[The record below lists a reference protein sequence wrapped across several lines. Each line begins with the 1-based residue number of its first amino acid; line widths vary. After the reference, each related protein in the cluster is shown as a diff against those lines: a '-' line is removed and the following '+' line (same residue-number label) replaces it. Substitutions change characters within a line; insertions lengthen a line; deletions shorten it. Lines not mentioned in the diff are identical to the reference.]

1 MGKGAFQTCEIWKT
15 HRVRFPLDIL
25 VPLERFIVR
34 DSFRVTR
41 KARYRRRKERGF
53 DRSSCSLR
61 PRRVN
66 APATIAARAPT
77 WPASTSVDTSCRK
90 PHLRRYTRDGIQ
102 TARRVYIQAHARRRR
117 IARRSW
123 ILRGSRLPI
132 ADRTRWNLTR
142 SALARVHHKNQSAFK
157 QRRGKPRGET
167 RAESLS
173 GDSTMVLVNELRNDS
188 AIVKR
193 R

>member
-1 MGKGAFQTCEIWKT
+1 MIIIISIYRPDYIWNRNEMGRQISRLIVT
-15 HRVRFPLDIL
+15 RVRFPLDIP

-53 DRSSCSLR
+53 DRSSCSLH

-90 PHLRRYTRDGIQ
+90 PHLRRYTQDGIQ
-102 TARRVYIQAHARRRR
+102 TARRVYIY
-117 IARRSW
+117 IYTST
-123 ILRGSRLPI
+123 
-132 ADRTRWNLTR
+132 RT
-142 SALARVHHKNQSAFK
+142 SASD
-157 QRRGKPRGET
+157 
-167 RAESLS
+167 RAELDPAGIFACRSPIERD
-173 GDSTMVLVNELRNDS
+173 G
-188 AIVKR
+188 I
-193 R
+193 